1 MKFTLIMTICSQIYG
16 TCLPPFEQDYLYD
29 SHFDCATIGYL
40 RSFDVLNK
48 LGAEDI
54 PRISPFLQQ
63 ESHLKTLREIKKGEE
78 LTLKYTMYNPEL

>member
-16 TCLPPFEQDYLYD
+16 TCLPPFEQDYLYN

-48 LGAEDI
+48 LGADKVNND
-54 PRISPFLQQ
+54 RIVVSFNCKPNLI
-63 ESHLKTLREIKKGEE
+63 S
-78 LTLKYTMYNPEL
+78 